1 MHDMK
6 LIMEGWREFLNE
18 APRYSPEAKA
28 AADDMKA
35 AIEKDEKLKSL
46 AREKLGY
53 PAPTGWD
60 AFEVLKTWRMTS
72 PQDMQ
77 TRDYALLKHP
87 DGSTK
92 AYFLSSGTSNAGDTG
107 GTWRPFE
114 GFSTWERVPP
124 EQTYT
129 DLNPRG
135 KPYGDDYLMAKTY
148 WNQPGGKTS
157 APPGSM
163 HHRADVWLR
172 RAIRSGGRFIPQKQL
187 TVTDPMKQLPTIN
200 KFLDNNGAIDYS
212 ASVLRRTPAGR
223 RLLFGIDIKS

>member
-1 MHDMK
+1 MK
-6 LIMEGWREFLNE
+6 ITRRQLRRIIREALS
-18 APRYSPEAKA
+18 AKWTAGPEAIA
-28 AADDMKA
+28 AAAEMKDA
-35 AIEKDEKLKSL
+35 LEKDAKLRSL
-46 AREKLGY
+46 AGQELGL
-53 PAPTGWD
+53 APQP
-60 AFEVLKTWRMTS
+60 FEVLKTWRMTS

-124 EQTYT
+124 GQTYT
-129 DLNPRG
+129 DLNPKG
-135 KPYGDDYLMAKTY
+135 KPYGDNYLMAKTY
-148 WNQPGGKTS
+148 WNQSTGLTS
-157 APPGSM
+157 APAGTM

-172 RAIRSGGRFIPQKQL
+172 RAIRSGGRFIPQKQM
-187 TVTDPMKQLPTIN
+187 TVTDPMKQLPALN
-200 KFLDNNGAIDYS
+200 KFLDNHGAIDHS